1 MNWLKWITGYRVRG
15 GVERREKMRAEM
27 RARLAPLRPVFVASG
42 DAKRVA
48 FFDEL
53 LEQHEF
59 EVALH
64 VICDYLLE
72 AKTPAASVEVIRV
85 IAELHEVMEIED
97 GCVRDL
103 RGKAGAG
110 ESGGW

>member
-1 MNWLKWITGYRVRG
+1 MEQARRG
-15 GVERREKMRAEM
+15 RGVNESREIIGARM
-27 RARLAPLRPVFVASG
+27 RARQETLRGVLPANDF
-42 DAKRVA
+42 KKIE

-53 LEQHEF
+53 VEQHEW

-64 VICDYLLE
+64 VVCDYLLE

-110 ESGGW
+110 ESGG

>member
-27 RARLAPLRPVFVASG
+27 RARQETLRGVLPANDF
-42 DAKRVA
+42 KKIE

-53 LEQHEF
+53 VEQREW

-64 VICDYLLE
+64 VVCDYLLE

-110 ESGGW
+110 ESGG